1 MSNLNIEIKSEDEVV
16 EIESTGGI
24 GVWTEAIESYFI
36 GLIEDE
42 VKKGNRPTTT
52 LTKPAWKFIKQ
63 KLKEKSGKD
72 YSQDQ
77 VKNKCNQLRAK
88 WKEYSKIKE
97 EIGIG
102 YNAVTHQLTAEDVV
116 WKKLYEKHKSARTFR
131 RKGCKH
137 YDKLCT
143 IFGDTTA
150 TGASSHPSTKSPSD
164 SKDDDNTDG
173 EVGNCEKDGEEG
185 PKTKKAKPNVNPKK
199 LREKVNIAMA
209 NALVAMSENSKKKL
223 ELLEKKMSATT
234 SSTSADD
241 GNDIGNHSKENHD
254 LLLECID
261 ALSSLEGIDGNSF
274 TKATRLI
281 HDDPLWRTIFLRL
294 PNDRKKDLVL
304 NI

>member
-16 EIESTGGI
+16 EIESTRGI

-42 VKKGNRPTTT
+42 VKKGNIPTTT

-72 YSQDQ
+72 CSQDQ
-77 VKNKCNQLRAK
+77 VKNKYNQLRAK
-88 WKEYSKIKE
+88 WKEFSKIIE
-97 EIGIG
+97 ETGIG

-116 WKKLYEKHKSARTFR
+116 WKKLYEVFYYKQALKMEKWVIVKKMVKRVLKP
-131 RKGCKH
+131 RKP
-137 YDKLCT
+137 
-143 IFGDTTA
+143 I
-150 TGASSHPSTKSPSD
+150 
-164 SKDDDNTDG
+164 
-173 EVGNCEKDGEEG
+173 
-185 PKTKKAKPNVNPKK
+185 KPNGNPKK

-209 NALVAMSENSKKKL
+209 DALVAMSENSKKKL

-254 LLLECID
+254 LLLECMRELMGIHLQRRQD
-261 ALSSLEGIDGNSF
+261 SYMMIHCGERSSFACQMIG
-274 TKATRLI
+274 
-281 HDDPLWRTIFLRL
+281 
-294 PNDRKKDLVL
+294 KKF
-304 NI
+304 